1 MKRTVIFAVVAAFLL
16 LGGATLSELSAKE
29 WQRAPSAGGVP
40 IDAQHF
46 PDEQFRAYIRSNL
59 YDKNRDGLLSDE
71 ERNSVTSMTA
81 HNSLAYTFPEKI
93 KDLRGVEFF
102 PNLKVLYCEDNLLT
116 ELNLTDNH
124 NLTSLTCSKN
134 QLTQLDLTGN
144 PELWSLTCN
153 KNQLTSIS
161 ISNNNSKLKL
171 VSCVGNQLKVSAMET
186 FISNLPERPDNDGM
200 LYFWTDE
207 VEDGNVMLIEQVAAL
222 NDKGWRVIKWV
233 NGALGDYKGV
243 VTIDAQHFPDDYF
256 RAHVRGSYDQN
267 QDGYLSDEERNN
279 VTSLSVSENHEKIEN
294 MQGVEFF
301 PNLEVLDCSNNKLSQ
316 LHLTGNPKLEV
327 LTCSNNLLTQLD
339 LKEIPNLKTLSCENN
354 LLTSIDN
361 SNNHQL
367 MNVFCRGNQLKVPA
381 MWTFITNLPRRP
393 NNDGYL
399 LFYTDEGEDGNV
411 MSPEQVAT
419 LSNKGWT
426 VYQWVNSAFSHYE
439 GKKSNIYL
447 NANFFPDAAL
457 RSHIASINHLTEGD
471 ELTDEIIN
479 RIVALNLKNSGVTD
493 ITGYQYLTNLH
504 QFVTYGIV
512 LSRLDVSMLPELE
525 LLDCT
530 SNRGLNVLDLSN
542 NKKLRHLKC
551 SGNRLQS
558 LDVSMLPNLQTLYCD
573 QNYLSSLKMGSH
585 PDLRQV
591 QCQGNFL
598 NAIQM
603 GKVVD
608 ALPQLPNNM
617 PGKLMVM
624 DSSIEPSRT
633 NTIYTS
639 QVAEAE
645 EKGWQ
650 VVYQNNQIYEGSDPV
665 IGSGDADMSTTLDE
679 WDLQIVSDYILGYVP
694 DQYPGFDQI
703 AADVNGDGRITI
715 ADVTIIIDNLKSPT
729 SED

>member
-1 MKRTVIFAVVAAFLL
+1 
-16 LGGATLSELSAKE
+16 
-29 WQRAPSAGGVP
+29 
-40 IDAQHF
+40 
-46 PDEQFRAYIRSNL
+46 
-59 YDKNRDGLLSDE
+59 
-71 ERNSVTSMTA
+71 MTQ
-81 HNSLAYTFPEKI
+81 L
-93 KDLRGVEFF
+93 DLMGN
-102 PNLKVLYCEDNLLT
+102 PNLEILNCEN
-116 ELNLTDNH
+116 
-124 NLTSLTCSKN
+124 N

-144 PELWSLTCN
+144 PNLEILNCE
-153 KNQLTSIS
+153 KNQLTSIT
-161 ISNNNSKLKL
+161 ISNNSQLKY
-171 VSCVGNQLKVSAMET
+171 VNCMGNQLSMSAMQT
-186 FISNLPERPDNDGM
+186 FIYNLPEWSDNDGK
-200 LYFWTDE
+200 LYFCSDE
-207 VEDGNVMLIEQVAAL
+207 VGDGNM
-222 NDKGWRVIKWV
+222 
-233 NGALGDYKGV
+233 
-243 VTIDAQHFPDDYF
+243 
-256 RAHVRGSYDQN
+256 
-267 QDGYLSDEERNN
+267 
-279 VTSLSVSENHEKIEN
+279 
-294 MQGVEFF
+294 
-301 PNLEVLDCSNNKLSQ
+301 
-316 LHLTGNPKLEV
+316 
-327 LTCSNNLLTQLD
+327 
-339 LKEIPNLKTLSCENN
+339 
-354 LLTSIDN
+354 
-361 SNNHQL
+361 
-367 MNVFCRGNQLKVPA
+367 
-381 MWTFITNLPRRP
+381 
-393 NNDGYL
+393 
-399 LFYTDEGEDGNV
+399 
-411 MSPEQVAT
+411 MSPEQVAA
-419 LSNKGWT
+419 LRDKGWK
-426 VYQWVNSAFSHYE
+426 VYKSVNGSYEIYE
-439 GKKSNIYL
+439 GVEPTIYL
-447 NANFFPDAAL
+447 TAAFFPDAAL
-457 RSHIASINHLTEGD
+457 RSRIASITGLNEGD
-471 ELTDEIIN
+471 ELTDEKIENIT
-479 RIVALNLKNSGVTD
+479 VLDLKNSGVTD

-639 QVAEAE
+639 QVAEAKA
-645 EKGWQ
+645 KGWQ
-650 VVYQNNQIYEGSDPV
+650 VVNQNNQIYEGSDPV

-715 ADVTIIIDNLKSPT
+715 ADVTIIIDKMKSPT